1 MQSYDLKSSFTKRY
15 IIAISIIALLSS
27 GAFYVLNLAL
37 KTSYT
42 TALIVNMS
50 GKQRMLS
57 QRIASLSQQYYAS
70 LHTPY
75 SSKEPQEIR
84 EMLLVVI
91 DEMDHANEALSSGRL
106 GEGVHVNLSMEIQDI
121 YYGKT
126 DLKHRVDIYL
136 NYARRLS
143 QLNTPSES
151 LHVLHQI
158 VDISNPLLVDF
169 NRAVLQYQ
177 QEGEENIKNVQ
188 YLESMVLVIT
198 LFTLLL
204 EIIFIFQPMAN
215 KLRELFQELEWNR
228 ENLEQKVE
236 MRTLNLERVNAQL
249 RQIASHD
256 PLTGLKNRLNMER
269 DLEELIAQ
277 YDKHLLPYAVLM
289 LDIDWFKKINDTHGH
304 DAGDFVLCEIAKIM
318 SENVRIQDSVYRAGG
333 EEFVII
339 FNRIKR
345 EQAFEKAELIRLE
358 IEKHQFIFSDN
369 TIRCTISGGLYHPD
383 IIKASHVQVV
393 LKLADNGLYEAKHS
407 GRNKIIEA
415 RVEKASASTFK
426 NSDEIREKEGLIFDL
441 KEKV

>member
-1 MQSYDLKSSFTKRY
+1 MQLNDLKSSFTKRY
-15 IIAISIIALLSS
+15 IIAISIIALLSC
-27 GAFYVLNLAL
+27 GAFYFLHMGL
-37 KTSYT
+37 KLSDS

-70 LHTPY
+70 QYTTL
-75 SSKEPQEIR
+75 SSKEAQEIR
-84 EMLLVVI
+84 EMLLDVI
-91 DEMDHANEALSSGRL
+91 DEMEHANESLSSGVLR
-106 GEGVHVNLSMEIQDI
+106 EGVRVDLSVAIQDI
-121 YYGKT
+121 YYGKSN
-126 DLKHRVDIYL
+126 LKQRVEIYL
-136 NYARRLS
+136 NHARRLS
-143 QLNTPSES
+143 QLNSHEES
-151 LHVLHQI
+151 LRSLRQI
-158 VDISNPLLVDF
+158 VEISDPLLVDL

-204 EIIFIFQPMAN
+204 EVIFIFQPMAN
-215 KLRELFQELEWNR
+215 KLRQLFQELEWNR

-236 MRTLNLERVNAQL
+236 MRTLNLERVNDQL

-304 DAGDFVLCEIAKIM
+304 DAGDFVLCEISKIM
-318 SENVRIQDSVYRAGG
+318 VENVRVQDSVYRAGG

-339 FNRIKR
+339 FNRITR

-358 IEKHQFIFSDN
+358 IEKHQFAFSDN

-383 IIKASHVQVV
+383 ILKSSSVQGV
-393 LKLADNGLYEAKHS
+393 LKLADNALYKAKYS
-407 GRNKIIEA
+407 GRNTIVEA
-415 RVEKASASTFK
+415 IDKKVE
-426 NSDEIREKEGLIFDL
+426 
-441 KEKV
+441 